1 MSFTKAQDLT
11 DVGDMKTKLTAV
23 RTNRGGRN
31 EARALSEWATQKATV
46 EGRSTL
52 NNKRLGI
59 DYMQHMIDGGFD
71 TLAIDHC
78 TNLETIL
85 NELP

>member
-11 DVGDMKTKLTAV
+11 DVGNLKTKLTSV
-23 RTNRGGRN
+23 QTNRGTRN
-31 EARALSEWATQKATV
+31 ELRALSEWRTIKATV

-59 DYMQHMIDGGFD
+59 DYMEHMIRSGFD
-71 TLAIDHC
+71 QLAIDHC
-78 TNLETIL
+78 TNLETIM
-85 NELP
+85 NQIP

>member
-11 DVGDMKTKLTAV
+11 DVGNMKTKLTTV
-23 RTNRGGRN
+23 QTTRGTRN
-31 EARALSEWATQKATV
+31 EARALSEWATEKATV

-71 TLAIDHC
+71 QLAIDHC
-78 TNLETIL
+78 TNLETIM
-85 NELP
+85 NEIP